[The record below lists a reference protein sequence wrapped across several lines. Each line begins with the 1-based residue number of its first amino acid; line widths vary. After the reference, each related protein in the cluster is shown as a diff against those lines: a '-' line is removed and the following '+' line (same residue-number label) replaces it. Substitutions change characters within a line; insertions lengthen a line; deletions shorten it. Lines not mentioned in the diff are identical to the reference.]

1 MPGNPCDAARLSRR
15 LLCLLQPWVDE
26 VPANAAD
33 WRMRGILRAMRTRH
47 VAVNALRIALFVGT
61 ALNLINQGGAIL
73 SGSGV
78 SWVHLVL
85 NYAVPYCVAS
95 YSAAKNQTSRNIDRT
110 G

>member
-1 MPGNPCDAARLSRR
+1 MM
-15 LLCLLQPWVDE
+15 E
-26 VPANAAD
+26 
-33 WRMRGILRAMRTRH
+33 ILRAARTKPI
-47 VAVNALRIALFVGT
+47 AANALRIALFVGT
-61 ALNLINQGGAIL
+61 ALNLINQGGTIL

-95 YSAAKNQTSRNIDRT
+95 YSAAKNQISRDKDRM